1 LIVKIFIVLSQMVEA
16 AGIEP
21 ASAIRA
27 TSSHSQVYLIL
38 GFRFK
43 ISKNLRLA
51 CAFPTVPGHNGIH
64 R

>member
-1 LIVKIFIVLSQMVEA
+1 MVEA

-21 ASAIRA
+21 ASAIMA

-51 CAFPTVPGHNGIH
+51 CAIPNRPGPQWDPPATNRVTI
-64 R
+64 